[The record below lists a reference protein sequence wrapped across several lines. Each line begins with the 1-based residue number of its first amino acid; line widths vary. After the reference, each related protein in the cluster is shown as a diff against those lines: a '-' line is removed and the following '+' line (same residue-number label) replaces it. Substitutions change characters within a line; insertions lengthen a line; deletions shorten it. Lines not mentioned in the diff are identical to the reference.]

1 MPFAKDVCVVGGAGH
16 VGLPLALIFADSGL
30 KTVVYDIDAAKLEQI
45 GKGVMPFAEEGGQ
58 EILDRVLANG
68 KLTLTSSPEPLSQCQ
83 FVVVVVG
90 TPVDEHL
97 NPSFAVIYK
106 VLDACLAHL
115 RDGQTLILRSTV
127 FPGTT
132 DHVQQYLREKNLN
145 IMVAFCPERVAQG
158 YSIREFRQ
166 LPQVVGVSDPS
177 VLQSVKQLF
186 GRFTSEFVEMAPA
199 EAELCKLMTNA
210 WRYVQFA
217 TVNQFYMVATQHGLN
232 FDRIVHGCRYK
243 YPRMAGFCGPG
254 FAAGPCLIKD
264 TMQLAAYSQNNFVLG
279 HSAMLVNEGLP
290 AFLVEQ
296 AKQRCRLDRLT
307 SGILGMAFKGESDD
321 NRDSL
326 SYKLRRLLTLES
338 RKVLCTDPYVPDR
351 SLVPLETVLKE
362 ADVLFLATPHA
373 VYRNLEIPSHK
384 TLIDVWSWLK
394 RSPT

>member
-1 MPFAKDVCVVGGAGH
+1 M
-16 VGLPLALIFADSGL
+16 
-30 KTVVYDIDAAKLEQI
+30 
-45 GKGVMPFAEEGGQ
+45 
-58 EILDRVLANG
+58 
-68 KLTLTSSPEPLSQCQ
+68 
-83 FVVVVVG
+83 
-90 TPVDEHL
+90 
-97 NPSFAVIYK
+97 
-106 VLDACLAHL
+106 
-115 RDGQTLILRSTV
+115 
-127 FPGTT
+127 
-132 DHVQQYLREKNLN
+132 
-145 IMVAFCPERVAQG
+145 AQG